1 MRENMKLADMLDL
14 AFTLIFLKKLF
25 FFLAETQIISHKNP
39 DLWLLL
45 EKSEKLS
52 NTGFTFPQGNY

>member
-1 MRENMKLADMLDL
+1 MKLADMLDL
-14 AFTLIFLKKLF
+14 AFTDFFKKIVL

>member
-1 MRENMKLADMLDL
+1 MKLADMLNL
-14 AFTLIFLKKLF
+14 AFTLIFLKKYS
-25 FFLAETQIISHKNP
+25 FFLAETQIISHKNS